1 VHIVLEI
8 IGYTFDGYSK
18 GQMTVCVP
26 QGWKVIAQC
35 TMKTAVP
42 HSCAVVENSTATSTA
57 FPGAGIKD
65 LVGGLQPGDSESF
78 TFTPDRTGQF
88 RIACLVRGYEE
99 HGMWDYFDVIS
110 TGDPLIA
117 S

>member
-1 VHIVLEI
+1 
-8 IGYTFDGYSK
+8 
-18 GQMTVCVP
+18 VP